1 MQLSA
6 TEYRLL
12 VEQAPL
18 MIWRCDTDK
27 KCDYF
32 NQVWLDFTGRP
43 MAQELGDGW
52 AEGVHPDD
60 LAHCFDTFVGS
71 FDRRQPF
78 EIEYRL
84 RRHDGHYRWI
94 FDRGTPFADDHGLF
108 QGYIGSCVDVS
119 ERREAQE
126 ALRKAAETEIRM
138 LRGILPICAHCKR
151 IRNDQGCWETVESYL
166 RGRSEAEFSHTICP
180 SCLDRFYPDSAFEPP
195 AR

>member
-1 MQLSA
+1 MQLST

-18 MIWRCDTDK
+18 MIWRCNTDK
-27 KCDYF
+27 QCDYF

-43 MAQELGDGW
+43 MAHELGDGW

-60 LAHCFDTFVGS
+60 LTHCFDTFVGS

-78 EIEYRL
+78 EMEYRL
-84 RRHDGHYRWI
+84 RRHDGQYRWI
-94 FDRGTPFADDHGLF
+94 FDRGTPFADDHGAF
-108 QGYIGSCVDVS
+108 QGFIGSCVDVT

-126 ALRKAAETEIRM
+126 ALRKAAEAEIRM

-151 IRNDQGCWETVESYL
+151 IRNDKGGWESVESYV
-166 RGRSEAEFSHTICP
+166 RRRSEAEFSHTICP
-180 SCLDRFYPDSAFEPP
+180 TCLDKYYPESEIEA
-195 AR
+195 AVR